1 MNTVFFDA
9 LKKNPII
16 ASVRN
21 EEEVDRAVKSR
32 AEAIFIIHID
42 MNHLIE
48 QVKKIKKSGKLVFIH
63 VDLIPGFSSS
73 PLALEYIYKLTKP
86 DGILTTKK
94 SIINKAKSLDLISI
108 LRVFVIDSPT
118 IASSS
123 KLIKEVKPDLVEIL
137 PGIAPKAIKLIKE
150 KINIPVISGGMIE
163 TKEEVIACIKS
174 GAIGVSSSSEN
185 LIK

>member
-1 MNTVFFDA
+1 MNDKFFLA

-21 EEEVDRAVKSR
+21 EEEVDRAVKSK
-32 AEAIFIIHID
+32 AEAVFIIHID
-42 MNHLIE
+42 MDSLIE
-48 QVKKIKKSGKLVFIH
+48 QVKKIKKAGKMVFIH

-94 SIINKAKSLDLISI
+94 SIINKAKSLGLISI
-108 LRVFVIDSPT
+108 LRVFIIDSPT
-118 IASSS
+118 ISSSS
-123 KLIKEVKPDLVEIL
+123 KLIKEVKPDVVEIL
-137 PGIAPKAIKLIKE
+137 PGVAPKAIKKIKE
-150 KINIPVISGGMIE
+150 KVNVPIISGGFIE
-163 TKEEVIACIKS
+163 YKEEVIDCIKN
-174 GAIGVSSSSEN
+174 GAIAVSSSSVN

>member
-1 MNTVFFDA
+1 MNNNFFEA
-9 LKKNPII
+9 LKRNPII
-16 ASVRN
+16 ASVRT
-21 EEEVDRAVKSR
+21 EEEVDRAIKSK
-32 AEAIFIIHID
+32 AEAVFIIHID

-48 QVKKIKKSGKLVFIH
+48 QVRKIKKAGKLVFIH

-94 SIINKAKSLDLISI
+94 SIINKAKSLNLISI

-118 IASSS
+118 ISSCS
-123 KLIKEVKPDLVEIL
+123 KLIKEVKPDAVEIL
-137 PGIAPKAIKLIKE
+137 PGIAPKAIRKIKE
-150 KINIPVISGGMIE
+150 KVNIPIISGGLIE
-163 TKEEVIACIKS
+163 YKEEVIDCIKS
-174 GAIGVSSSSEN
+174 GAIAVSSSSDK